1 MKSNKKIDY
10 YPKLF
15 PNQYHHCINHVVG
28 DDLLF
33 READN
38 YRHFLE
44 KYKKYIAPITTT
56 YAFCL
61 MPNHFH
67 FLIKINS
74 ETAILDYYQLKNPH
88 QPIDKTTFDYAEF
101 ISRQFSNFFNAYAKA
116 FNKKYER
123 RGTLLE
129 TPFKRP
135 LVESEVYFLNTLKYI
150 HYNPI
155 HHGFVDELESWDYS
169 SYHAYLNHDKKGKFK
184 TEVFELLDGFQ
195 GFCEIHRDFRD
206 LGDFDEME

>member
-1 MKSNKKIDY
+1 MNSKKTDY

-15 PNQYHHCINHVVG
+15 PNQYHHCINHAVG

-38 YRHFLE
+38 YRYFLE

-67 FLIKINS
+67 FLIKVNS
-74 ETAILDYYQLKNPH
+74 ETAIIDYYKLKNPH
-88 QPIDKTTFDYAEF
+88 QPIDKTTFDFAEF

-116 FNKKYER
+116 FNKKYKR

-135 LVESEVYFLNTLKYI
+135 LVESGI
-150 HYNPI
+150 
-155 HHGFVDELESWDYS
+155 
-169 SYHAYLNHDKKGKFK
+169 
-184 TEVFELLDGFQ
+184 FQ
-195 GFCEIHRDFRD
+195 K
-206 LGDFDEME
+206 